1 VIEHCRVEE
10 HLGQH
15 DLRQVGLFDAAVKP
29 DLGAVSLKPYLFV
42 IKERKNYL
50 GSAAPLP

>member
-1 VIEHCRVEE
+1 
-10 HLGQH
+10 
-15 DLRQVGLFDAAVKP
+15 VGLFDAAVKP

-42 IKERKNYL
+42 IMERKNYL